1 MSSKKKPTRIT
12 PTIVWDERPVLL
24 KPNLAFVRTSGTDAK
39 QHGRILF
46 ATHDNFGLFARV
58 ELLSWDTGEKVSE
71 ALFDNSML
79 LECEFFAD
87 DLAARWL
94 ELVRAIRA
102 DFKARKKTEAS
113 A

>member
-12 PTIVWDERPVLL
+12 PTVVWDERPVLL
-24 KPNLAFVRTSGTDAK
+24 QPNLSFIRTSSADTK

-46 ATHDNFGLFARV
+46 TYDTDCGPFARV

-71 ALFDNSML
+71 VLFDRSML

-102 DFKARKKTEAS
+102 DFKARKKAEVS